1 VNKFYEKADKL
12 HKVAEQVGSSDDA
25 KKAAA
30 RADKDLNVA
39 EEKMEQ
45 ALGLAKGWVLET
57 QYKTQQA
64 QEEAKEE
71 AADEADEKTEKAEDA
86 EYKTQQAQEEA
97 KEEAEDEADE
107 KMEDEADAKEEDE
120 DDQMDQQLNE
130 QAPDA
135 NMYTAQDELAMRKA
149 LDKLEKRVQ
158 VLKAKAAL
166 PGAHPQ
172 EKHMCSMAAICLS

>member
-1 VNKFYEKADKL
+1 
-12 HKVAEQVGSSDDA
+12 
-25 KKAAA
+25 
-30 RADKDLNVA
+30 
-39 EEKMEQ
+39 MEQ

-107 KMEDEADAKEEDE
+107 KEEDE
-120 DDQMDQQLNE
+120 DEKMDQQLNE

-166 PGAHPQ
+166 PGAHRQ
-172 EKHMCSMAAICLS
+172 EK